1 MPNEQDTR
9 DDKWQDLLNLEETE
23 LKTLTDGNVD
33 TVLFT
38 DWIDKK
44 EDSIDYMRFRLDE
57 TAKIILT
64 VNAES
69 TAKYTLYRY
78 ENGSLV
84 TIQTASL
91 SKNKAVKRKNQYGET
106 YWEYPEWDY
115 SATTKSRL
123 LTEGD
128 YFICVQAKDK
138 TEGARYNVYLTG
150 DSAFFTGKGNPADND
165 WKTIHEAAESDYNL
179 GMLESPAQD
188 TLAEGWVGYDDPSA
202 WRKFTLRKKAR
213 LSFTIYSSDSTK
225 FTLWYYDET
234 KNAPKQVL
242 AVKPK
247 KVSDDEE
254 EAPEYELMAQTS
266 EKLLKSGTYFFSVDS
281 TNADKGGNAYYS
293 VYIAPGGEFFGAK
306 GNNNDDTTDLV
317 LSYDGG
323 EEQNKF
329 RLDSNISIE
338 NEWVGC
344 DDEFDYR
351 VFSLDNA
358 AILSFTINASS
369 LVKFTVFELA
379 VDGRGRKY
387 QKKIISIAPG
397 KTSVR
402 RVRIDEDEW
411 ETIYPEAN
419 YSATTDGKL
428 FERGKDYFICVQSR
442 NAAKGGSSDYSLY
455 LNEEQCYTFLNVVD
469 YNNWT
474 DIADNGFDSTELD
487 DAGYLM
493 QGTSRVFSGW
503 VGHDDELD
511 YCKFS
516 LAGKA
521 KLKFQIN
528 ASDSV
533 KFIIY
538 KVTGIEGRYSKKQ
551 VFTSTTAKSKKF
563 YDSDMEEWV
572 WPEWGYSKKT
582 AAIQLAAGDYVICVQ
597 STNAA
602 KGGHAD
608 FEVELLSDQCT
619 FDNNSI
625 SFNKVY
631 GPDQKAPDD
640 GRNSWLYDSKARM
653 LNDAIASTMGNEL
666 DGNTEEIFLDESG
679 SVCFESNGTE
689 FHNWV
694 GDGDEFDYAKITL
707 NSAAK
712 LSFTIDS
719 TDAAMF
725 SIWSVVNTKNGMYS
739 ANMLQSTALLLNQ
752 ETNRFH
758 VTTQGFMLEAGEY
771 YISMQSLNATIGGSA
786 YYNVKLD
793 PLQSSFFDM
802 GDNGWNNDARYSQ
815 EINSCVLNG
824 YQQEILL
831 DSGSINID
839 SNGMEFH
846 NWVGLGDQVDCAK
859 IILTSSGVLN
869 FKISATDEMS
879 FSVLQITQNPKGGF
893 TQKTLSTT
901 TLKKDKMSGVFTA
914 MTKSLRLEA
923 GEYYICA
930 ESLNA
935 ARGGSAYY
943 NVEAMFEAMYSNANA
958 ACALDM
964 PESSALN
971 AANELSFGQYAA
983 DADALAGA
991 SAASLAE
998 LDGIS
1003 AMQDLTI
1010 LA

>member
-9 DDKWQDLLNLEETE
+9 DDKWQDLLNLEDAEI
-23 LKTLTDGNVD
+23 KTLTDGNVD
-33 TVLFT
+33 SVLFT

-44 EDSIDYMRFRLDE
+44 DDSTDYMRFRLNE

-64 VNAES
+64 VNAEA

-84 TIQTASL
+84 SIQTASL

-106 YWEYPEWDY
+106 YMEYPEWDY

-128 YFICVQAKDK
+128 YFLCVQAKDK
-138 TEGARYNVYLTG
+138 TDGSRYNVYLTG
-150 DSAFFTGKGNPADND
+150 DSAFFTGKGNPNDND
-165 WKTIHEAAESDYNL
+165 WKSIHEAEESDYNL
-179 GMLESPAQD
+179 GMLESPAED
-188 TLAEGWVGYDDPSA
+188 TLAEGWVGYNDPSA

-234 KNAPKQVL
+234 KQAPKSVL
-242 AVKPK
+242 TVKPK

-254 EAPEYELMAQTS
+254 EAPEYELMAQTR

-306 GNNNDDTTDLV
+306 GNNNDDTTDLI
-317 LSYDGG
+317 LND
-323 EEQNKF
+323 EKNQF
-329 RLDSNISIE
+329 RFDSNILIE

-351 VFSLDNA
+351 VFSLVDA

-369 LVKFTVFELA
+369 LVKFTVFEFA
-379 VDGRGRKY
+379 VDGRGRTY
-387 QKKIISIAPG
+387 QKKVLSISPG
-397 KTSVR
+397 KTSVKK
-402 RVRIDEDEW
+402 VKIDEDEW

-428 FERGKDYFICVQSR
+428 FESGKDYFICIQSR

-455 LNEEQCYTFLNVVD
+455 LNEDQCYTFRNVAD

-474 DIADNGFDSTELD
+474 DIADNGFASTELE

-493 QGTSRVFSGW
+493 LGSSRVFSGW
-503 VGHDDELD
+503 VGHGDDVD
-511 YCKFS
+511 YCRFS
-516 LAGKA
+516 LASKA

-538 KVTGIEGRYSKKQ
+538 KVTGTEGRYSKKQ
-551 VFTSTTAKSKKF
+551 LLASTTAKAKKY
-563 YDSDMEEWV
+563 YDNDMEEWV

-582 AAIQLAAGDYVICVQ
+582 AAVQLAAGDYVICVQ

-608 FEVELLSDQCT
+608 FEVELLGDQST

-631 GPDQKAPDD
+631 GPDQKAPDY
-640 GRNSWLYDSKARM
+640 GWNSWLYDSKARM
-653 LNDAIASTMGNEL
+653 LNEEIASSMGNEL
-666 DGNTEEIFLDESG
+666 DGNTEEILLDQSG
-679 SVCFESNGTE
+679 SVCFEYNGTE

-707 NSAAK
+707 TSAAK

-725 SIWSVVNTKNGMYS
+725 SIWSLVYKSYGTYS
-739 ANMLQSTALLLNQ
+739 ANMLQSTALLLDQN
-752 ETNRFH
+752 TNSFH
-758 VTTQGFMLEAGEY
+758 VTTQGVMLSEGTY

-793 PLQSSFFDM
+793 QLQSSFFDM
-802 GDNGWNNDARYSQ
+802 GDNSNDYAPTLFYTDGT
-815 EINSCVLNG
+815 VLNG
-824 YQQEILL
+824 YNQEIIL
-831 DSGSINID
+831 DQNNPVSFNF
-839 SNGMEFH
+839 NETEFH
-846 NWVGLGDQVDCAK
+846 NWVGYGDTVDYAK
-859 IILTSSGVLN
+859 ITLTSDAILIFQV
-869 FKISATDEMS
+869 SATDEMS
-879 FSVLQITQNPKGGF
+879 FSVVQMTQTPKGGF

-901 TLKKDKMSGVFTA
+901 TLKKVASRGVFIA
-914 MTKSLRLEA
+914 NTKSIRLVA
-923 GEYYICA
+923 GDYYVCA

-943 NVEAMFEAMYSNANA
+943 NVEVMMTAVNN

-964 PESSALN
+964 PETDALN
-971 AANELSFGQYAA
+971 LTDDLRFGQYAA
-983 DADALAGA
+983 NADALAGA
-991 SAASLAE
+991 SVASLAE

-1003 AMQDLTI
+1003 AMQDLMT